1 VANHED
7 DEIGRKVV
15 GAVVM
20 KILATFFAV
29 ISNL

>member
-1 VANHED
+1 MANHDD

-20 KILATFFAV
+20 KFFSAFFAV
-29 ISNL
+29 ISKL

>member
-1 VANHED
+1 MANHDD

-15 GAVVM
+15 GAVMM
-20 KILATFFAV
+20 KFFATLFAM